1 MNFSR
6 LASRRRFLLTLS
18 GCVAVMVSP
27 VHSLAA
33 AGAGVASI
41 ASIPAPQVQAFM
53 AVCNTLAG
61 TAVSDNTLARQYL
74 VVLVEHLERSQIK
87 ALLALA
93 KLPVGTQSAASLKK
107 PLREVV
113 EFALQLWMSGMVGS
127 DRVLAYV
134 DAPVWSVL
142 SFTKPAG
149 VCGGAFGYWA
159 NAPS

>member
-1 MNFSR
+1 MTFPS
-6 LASRRRFLLTLS
+6 LASRRQFLLTLS

-41 ASIPAPQVQAFM
+41 SAHQVQAFM

-61 TAVSDNTLARQYL
+61 TAVSDDSLARQYL
-74 VVLVEHLERSQIK
+74 VVLVEHLEGSQIK

-93 KLPVGTQSAASLKK
+93 KLPAGAQNAASLKK

-113 EFALQLWMSGMVGS
+113 EFSLQLWMSGMVGI

-142 SFTKPAG
+142 PFTKPAG

>member
-33 AGAGVASI
+33 SGAGVASVS
-41 ASIPAPQVQAFM
+41 AHQVQAFRE
-53 AVCNTLAG
+53 VCNTLAG